1 MGADMDIGKRIEQLV
16 KAVETEQG
24 QRDWLLSVDWS
35 DNGGTAQEAAL
46 HHDQVIATYLA
57 LIDRL
62 KERQ

>member
-1 MGADMDIGKRIEQLV
+1 MDIGKRIEQLE
-16 KAVETEQG
+16 KAVETEQA

-46 HHDQVIATYLA
+46 RHDQVIATYLA